1 MPSVLSDVRF
11 QGYRLDLI
19 QLIAILPS
27 QRAHHGH
34 PISMGCRTEPPLTI
48 YCAERTEPSPE
59 HLDDPA
65 MKSET
70 AANRYRREAEE
81 CRQNAEKAMRPVDR
95 EAWLRLA
102 ADWAKLAAGVELN
115 ILARQTTQMMR
126 PQARACCPPTA
137 PGVGLARQYAGHA
150 AQFKKP
156 APKTAIAAT
165 GTAQPRRRLVR
176 RVGGLRTVGLA
187 RRSLPCPQASAGSR
201 STSFRRPRQ
210 RLAPASISSGLR
222 AVRGSAP
229 SL

>member
-102 ADWAKLAAGVELN
+102 ADWAKLAAGGELN
-115 ILARQTTQMMR
+115 NSL
-126 PQARACCPPTA
+126 
-137 PGVGLARQYAGHA
+137 LD
-150 AQFKKP
+150 K
-156 APKTAIAAT
+156 
-165 GTAQPRRRLVR
+165 
-176 RVGGLRTVGLA
+176 LRK
-187 RRSLPCPQASAGSR
+187 
-201 STSFRRPRQ
+201 
-210 RLAPASISSGLR
+210 
-222 AVRGSAP
+222 
-229 SL
+229 

>member
-81 CRQNAEKAMRPVDR
+81 RGE
-95 EAWLRLA
+95 
-102 ADWAKLAAGVELN
+102 G
-115 ILARQTTQMMR
+115 
-126 PQARACCPPTA
+126 
-137 PGVGLARQYAGHA
+137 Y
-150 AQFKKP
+150 F
-156 APKTAIAAT
+156 
-165 GTAQPRRRLVR
+165 
-176 RVGGLRTVGLA
+176 
-187 RRSLPCPQASAGSR
+187 
-201 STSFRRPRQ
+201 RQ
-210 RLAPASISSGLR
+210 RGPSRLSVATSGR
-222 AVRGSAP
+222 
-229 SL
+229 